1 MRDGRLQQRG
11 QAPVSHLHQ
20 AGHPGLVLLLA
31 GRRRLSGG
39 GAAAAGPPPLP
50 SPPALAAGRDL
61 LLLFPR
67 PARGLRF
74 LPASAALA
82 PALAPSSPGPF
93 GTRRRGAH
101 RGRGAVCP
109 GHVGW
114 KRKRTCPGWTR
125 CPGAP
130 RLGTVPAAQVSAGAG
145 TARCAGYAGQ
155 VGTPGEGGGLSP
167 ASSLSQLRAGLC
179 GGSPGSVVTLVTAGL
194 GVGRDPL
201 GFEEWV
207 ARGR

>member
-31 GRRRLSGG
+31 GRRPLPRG

-50 SPPALAAGRDL
+50 SSPALAAGRDP

-74 LPASAALA
+74 LPASAAPA
-82 PALAPSSPGPF
+82 PAPAPSSPGPF
-93 GTRRRGAH
+93 GTRPRGAH

-145 TARCAGYAGQ
+145 TARCAGYAGP

-179 GGSPGSVVTLVTAGL
+179 GGL
-194 GVGRDPL
+194 RD
-201 GFEEWV
+201 
-207 ARGR
+207 R